1 MDKSHYV
8 QPFEE
13 ALSLKTLNEEVD
25 RCLLCLDAPCSKEC
39 PAGTDPAKFIRSAR
53 FLNYEGAAETIR
65 ENNPLGA
72 ICARVCPTE
81 RYCQKGCSR
90 SGIDHPIEIGKI
102 QQFLTDY
109 EAAHGMKILQKGEAN
124 GKKVAVVGA
133 GPAGLSAAA
142 TLAKLGYAVEIFDER
157 KEAGGYLRYGIPEYR
172 LPNSV
177 VESEVKR
184 IADLGVK
191 FHLGKKVDQ
200 AKLNDLKAK
209 FDALVLAIGQS
220 QGKMLPMFAGAKNV
234 KNAVDFLAEVK
245 TAKGEVEL
253 PDNVLVIGGG
263 DVAMDTVTS
272 LKLLGVPQITDVVYE
287 TFAEFKASKK
297 ELQGAQKVG
306 VSILDGYVPVS
317 YENGVVNFRHRF
329 KESTLSVKA
338 DLIILAVGQVSD
350 LGDWTD
356 LVLEKGEGKDQG
368 KIFLAGDIAHGE
380 KTVVYAVR
388 TGKAAAYAVE
398 AAIGGK

>member
-1 MDKSHYV
+1 MDNCKYI

-13 ALSLKTLNEEVD
+13 QLSLKTLNEEVD
-25 RCLLCLDAPCSKEC
+25 RCLLCLDAPCSKDC

-90 SGIDHPIEIGKI
+90 SGIDRPIEIGKI

-109 EAAHGMKILQKGEAN
+109 ETAHGMKILAKGQPN
-124 GKKVAVVGA
+124 GKKVAIVGA

-142 TLAKLGYAVEIFDER
+142 TLAKLGYAAEIYDER

-172 LPNSV
+172 LPNAV
-177 VESEVKR
+177 VASEVQR

-191 FHLGKKVDQ
+191 FHLGQKVDQ
-200 AKLNDLKAK
+200 AKLEVLKTK
-209 FDALVLAIGQS
+209 FDAVVLALGQT
-220 QGKMLPMFAGAKNV
+220 QGKTLPLFQGVKNV

-245 TAKGEVEL
+245 TAQGKIAL
-253 PDNVLVIGGG
+253 PKNVLVIGGG

-272 LKLLGVPQITDVVYE
+272 LKLLGVPQVTDVVYE

-297 ELQGAQKVG
+297 ELQGAQRLG

-317 YENGVVNFRHRF
+317 YERGVVGFKHRF
-329 KESTLSVKA
+329 KESTVTIKA
-338 DLIILAVGQVSD
+338 DLIILAVGQVTA
-350 LGDWTD
+350 LGDLTD
-356 LVLEKGEGKDQG
+356 LVLDKGEGEDHG